1 MRLDHASDIGRHQN
15 NFDVLR
21 LVGALCVLFGHCFV
35 LTGRTEPFPAVG
47 FGWGTTGVL
56 IFFSI
61 SGFLVSRSW
70 LFDPSVLSYSAKRAL
85 RLLPALIVCLLL
97 TALVIGSVATTLPLD
112 TYLEDPSV
120 KTFVLNNTVLQTT
133 YGLPGV
139 FADNAYPGAVNGALW
154 TLPLEVKAYVL
165 VALLGALGVLRRP
178 KLMLVVAVFFAVILF
193 DSIREHVPGAN
204 RGVAMLLNIQPTQEL
219 MAQAADGG
227 LLAWESVFTAFV
239 IAAAML
245 SARRWISLRWDIAAG
260 LFGLWLLSLLIFG
273 EATSEH
279 RMVLIAPYLML
290 VIAYRTYHWFHL
302 PTFMGDYSYGVYI
315 YAFPVQQSV
324 AALLDPSPWGML
336 IVSVPV
342 TLGLA
347 VLSWH
352 VIEKP
357 ALALKTRFGGSSEEP
372 GHPLVTAR

>member
-1 MRLDHASDIGRHQN
+1 MRLDHASDIGRHEN

-35 LTGRTEPFPAVG
+35 LTGRTEPFPEVG

-61 SGFLVSRSW
+61 SGFLVARSW
-70 LFDPSVLSYSAKRAL
+70 CFDPSVLSYAAKRAL
-85 RLLPALIVCLLL
+85 RLMPALIVCLLC

-120 KTFVLNNTVLQTT
+120 KAFVLDNTMLQTT
-133 YGLPGV
+133 YGLPGM
-139 FADNAYPGAVNGALW
+139 FADNAYPAVVNGSLW

-165 VALLGALGVLRRP
+165 VALLGVVGALRRP
-178 KLMLVVAVFFAVILF
+178 KVMLLVALFFAVILF
-193 DSIREHVPGAN
+193 DSIRGHVPGAN
-204 RGVAMLLNIQPTQEL
+204 RGVATLLNIQPNQDL
-219 MAQAADGG
+219 MGQAADGG
-227 LLAWESVFTAFV
+227 LLAWQSVFTAFV

-245 SARRWISLRWDIAAG
+245 SARRWILLRWDIAAG
-260 LFGLWLLSLLIFG
+260 LFGLWLLSLLVFG

-279 RMVLIAPYLML
+279 RVVLIAPYLVL
-290 VIAYRTYHWFHL
+290 VIAYRTYQWFHL
-302 PTFMGDYSYGVYI
+302 PRFMGDYSYGIYI

-324 AALLDPSPWGML
+324 AGLLDPGPWAML

-347 VLSWH
+347 ALSWH
-352 VIEKP
+352 LIEKP

-372 GHPLVTAR
+372 GHPLETAR